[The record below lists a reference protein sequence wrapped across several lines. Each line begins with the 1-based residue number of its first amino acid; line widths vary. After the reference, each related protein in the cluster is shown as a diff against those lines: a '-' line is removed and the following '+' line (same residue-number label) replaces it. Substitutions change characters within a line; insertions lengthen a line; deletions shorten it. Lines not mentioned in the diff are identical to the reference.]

1 MHREYSAR
9 GGLTDRAAGRPVPGV
24 HDDDVRADY
33 DFHPDESTVR
43 VFTTPASGVLRL
55 DSDVAITEAVG
66 NEVVLRH
73 YAFGDRWFKIN
84 VTTDLRG
91 GLVETGAPHL
101 RFAFNCDI
109 ATPMEREGDATFAV
123 DLFVDVLLRADLR
136 SIHVGDEDEF
146 EQAVSV
152 GLVSPAEGDKARR
165 GVAELL
171 ELVEAG
177 RLLPWLDELCPFG
190 PCDPPEA
197 PPMRREEVPRRL
209 LPRLRR
215 TW

>member
-1 MHREYSAR
+1 M
-9 GGLTDRAAGRPVPGV
+9 
-24 HDDDVRADY
+24 HDDHVRADY
-33 DFHPDESTVR
+33 DFHPDENTVR
-43 VFTTPASGVLRL
+43 VFTTPSSGVLRL
-55 DSDVAITEAVG
+55 DDDVAITETVE

-84 VTTDLRG
+84 VTTDVHG
-91 GLVETGAPHL
+91 GLVETGAAQLP
-101 RFAFNCDI
+101 FALNCDI
-109 ATPMEREGDATFAV
+109 ATPMERDGDATFAV
-123 DLFVDVLLRADLR
+123 DLFVDVLVRADLR

-146 EQAVSV
+146 AQAMSV
-152 GLVSPAEGDKARR
+152 GMVSPAEGGHARR
-165 GVAELL
+165 GMVELL
-171 ELVEAG
+171 KLVEAG

-209 LPRLRR
+209 LPELRR